1 MHRGLGRRRQRTLP
15 PERAQGHGPSCLPVR
30 LLEPQPSRQLVQVA
44 GIQPERACGLCPVVL
59 VDRQRGLDVPPL
71 AIGHGVAQGDAR
83 GDVRDASGGSPAGEG
98 GATAWASRS
107 SSPVSSVTMSS
118 RLAPRLSILS
128 AARLTTCSSS
138 RTFPGQG

>member
-1 MHRGLGRRRQRTLP
+1 MSG
-15 PERAQGHGPSCLPVR
+15 
-30 LLEPQPSRQLVQVA
+30 
-44 GIQPERACGLCPVVL
+44 
-59 VDRQRGLDVPPL
+59 
-71 AIGHGVAQGDAR
+71 
-83 GDVRDASGGSPAGEG
+83 DASGGSPAGEG

-138 RTFPGQG
+138 RTFPARVAAQGFFRAGAEPQAAQAQARTVAFQEAARQQQDVIAAFSQWGIGTG